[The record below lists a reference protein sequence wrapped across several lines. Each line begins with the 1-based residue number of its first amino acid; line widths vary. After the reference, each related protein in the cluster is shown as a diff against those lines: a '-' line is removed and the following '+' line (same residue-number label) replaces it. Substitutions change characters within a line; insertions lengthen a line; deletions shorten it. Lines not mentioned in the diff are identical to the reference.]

1 MINKIVID
9 GNDGTGKST
18 RVTELRKLFPGIRI
32 EDRGIFSKATLND
45 SLFDDS
51 KNNTFFTAS
60 PRERF
65 YNSIKSDNETLY
77 VILDAYIE
85 TCQERIKAR
94 GDSLDCEFHNKEDLT
109 KYKERFKI
117 LTDLCN
123 DLPNVMLVYTD

>member
-45 SLFDDS
+45 DLFNDS
-51 KNNTFFTAS
+51 KKNTFFTAS
-60 PRERF
+60 PREKF

-85 TCQERIKAR
+85 TCQDRIKAR
-94 GDSLDCEFHNKEDLT
+94 GDRLDCEFHNKEDLA
-109 KYKERFKI
+109 KYKERFES
-117 LTDLCN
+117 LVNLCSN
-123 DLPNVMLVYTD
+123 LPNVMLVYTD